1 MWGGR
6 VPETA
11 RDRGDVTARPR
22 PDKPGDR
29 HSDQPGVVALP
40 ETTWSPRYGTAT
52 NRRRKAG
59 TKRFHDTQSR
69 IAEQHAAIERSKA
82 IGAGLKESL
91 ELENLKTF
99 VRLRE
104 RRLRCLQEWRDP
116 RIAAPNT

>member
-52 NRRRKAG
+52 NRRRKTG
-59 TKRFHDTQSR
+59 TKRLHDTQSR
-69 IAEQHAAIERSKA
+69 MAEQHTAIERRKAIGERHKA

-91 ELENLKTF
+91 ELLENLETM
-99 VRLRE
+99 
-104 RRLRCLQEWRDP
+104 
-116 RIAAPNT
+116 